1 MTKINR
7 LLSIDYELNEK
18 LKDIDNVSAL
28 VNRLL
33 LDHLKPNN
41 SDDIGFL
48 TKKVGEY
55 DLEIKTL
62 EINRD
67 SMTERVKLL
76 SEKAKNY
83 EKEKEANISINN
95 KSKDL
100 VRWLSQKVKE
110 KVITFKEFRQI
121 KHFPNFEDCMESVIS
136 GDLDLAELVE
146 KTKPKDLNTTTTTN

>member
-110 KVITFKEFRQI
+110 KVITFEEFRQI